1 MLNGW
6 PSAPTSRY
14 CNGTIDEVS
23 NYPTVLTAT
32 QVRGQ
37 YVVGTTGAAAA
48 APAIAPDGVVCA
60 DPAPHAA
67 VSSDGAPDAAV
78 APDATGATP

>member
-14 CNGTIDEVS
+14 FNGTIDEVS

-32 QVRGQ
+32 QVRAR
-37 YVVGTTGAAAA
+37 YVAGTSGAAAA
-48 APAIAPDGVVCA
+48 APLAIDPDG
-60 DPAPHAA
+60 A
-67 VSSDGAPDAAV
+67 VS
-78 APDATGATP
+78 PDATGAAP